1 MNPSPMA
8 RSVSSNPAYFTFR
21 ANRKLTRKMVK
32 KMAMQTDGT
41 PRPTAGIKEA
51 MNAIQSTEL
60 NEAIR
65 RGPDAVNTLL
75 RSNREALRCSLNSWL
90 SGQSVPKQD
99 IDNLHADIAG
109 CQAALRN
116 S

>member
-1 MNPSPMA
+1 MNPSQMA
-8 RSVSSNPAYFTFR
+8 RSDSSNPAYFTFR
-21 ANRKLTRKMVK
+21 ANRKLTSKMAK

-60 NEAIR
+60 NEAIH

-75 RSNREALRCSLNSWL
+75 RTKRDELRRTLNAHF
-90 SGQSVPKQD
+90 SGQPVSKHD
-99 IDNLHADIAG
+99 IDQLHEDIAG
-109 CQAALRN
+109 AQAALRN
-116 S
+116 L

>member
-32 KMAMQTDGT
+32 TMAMQTDGT

-51 MNAIQSTEL
+51 MNAIQSTQL
-60 NEAIR
+60 NEAIK

-75 RSNREALRCSLNSWL
+75 RTKREALRCSLNSWL